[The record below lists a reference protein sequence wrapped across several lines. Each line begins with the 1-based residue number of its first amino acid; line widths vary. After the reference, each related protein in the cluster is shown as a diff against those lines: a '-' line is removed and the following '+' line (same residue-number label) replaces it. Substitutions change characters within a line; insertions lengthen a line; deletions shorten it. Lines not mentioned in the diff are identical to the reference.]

1 MSPINPN
8 APILPEQDVNL
19 IPNRDL
25 PYNPNDYPAAGD
37 PPQNVDPQIDWQEV
51 DISLLP
57 GVPGQRGP
65 QGPDGDPGPTG
76 PIGPQGPVGPT
87 GPAGQS
93 GGFFQY
99 TPADARDVWYIN
111 HNLGYKP
118 SVRIIDNFSTEYF
131 GQITYTDNNNLT
143 LTFSEAVYG
152 TAYLS

>member
-1 MSPINPN
+1 MSPNPN
-8 APILPEQDVNL
+8 VPILPEQDIAL

-65 QGPDGDPGPTG
+65 TG
-76 PIGPQGPVGPT
+76 PVGPAGNVGPAGPQGPQGPPGT
-87 GPAGQS
+87 S
-93 GGFFQY
+93 GGSFTY
-99 TPADARDVWYIN
+99 TPADARTVWYIT

-118 SVRIIDNFSTEYF
+118 SVRVLDSFSNEYF
-131 GQITYTDNNNLT
+131 GQITYTDDNNVV
-143 LTFSEAVYG
+143 LTFSQAVYG